1 MEGTMGWEPVPTATR
16 RFWMRSIAVGL
27 IALLLAAPALS
38 QERPEPTPLA
48 EDVPIVPGQ
57 RIGQITVH
65 MTPEQMVRILGQPDR
80 IDRFPE
86 RNILLHEWRAS
97 GHLVSFRLDNRRA
110 RVVAVWGALQHFR
123 TGRNIRLLT
132 HIARAQAAYGQGDGF
147 VRTECPQDKIM
158 FIRYHDLGLQFAAAH
173 DPGTPIHGLIFKIG
187 VFQKGS
193 LPVERVRCPTE

>member
-1 MEGTMGWEPVPTATR
+1 
-16 RFWMRSIAVGL
+16 MRSIAAGL

-38 QERPEPTPLA
+38 QEPPEPTPPR

-65 MTPEQMVRILGQPDR
+65 MSPEHMVRFLGQPDH

-86 RNILLHEWRAS
+86 RNILSYEWRAT
-97 GHLVSFRLDNRRA
+97 GYLVSFRLDNRRA
-110 RVVAVWGALQHFR
+110 RVVAVWGTVQHFR

-147 VRTECPQDKIM
+147 VRTECPQDRITL
-158 FIRYHDLGLQFAAAH
+158 IRYHDLGLQFAAAH
-173 DPGTPIHGLIFKIG
+173 DPGTPIHGLIFNIG
-187 VFQKGS
+187 VFRKGS
-193 LPVERVRCPTE
+193 LPVERVRCATQ